1 MITLEFLRH
10 FRVGGYAIFDLT
22 ISFLGIYLLSPLLS
36 KIFLKTGLNIPKQ
49 NWLFLTLP
57 IGILVH
63 LILGR
68 ITPMTANLL
77 DLHSNYILKLLIL
90 VSLLLGL
97 KGIKMVHK
105 K

>member
-10 FRVGGYAIFDLT
+10 FRLGGYAIFDLT
-22 ISFLGIYLLSPLLS
+22 ISFLGVYLLSPILS
-36 KIFLKTGLNIPKQ
+36 KMFLKIGLNVPRH

-63 LILGR
+63 LLFGR
-68 ITPMTANLL
+68 ITPMTANIL
-77 DLHSNYILKLLIL
+77 DLHSNYLLKLLIL
-90 VSLLLGL
+90 VLLFFGL
-97 KGIKMVHK
+97 RGIKLVNK